1 MAPFGKFGTN
11 AAPAGSSLRLVTW
24 NVAAVNNNPF
34 EYWISHPDPAY
45 KSLMEAMERFIVSP
59 GENDVRVDT
68 VFTDTMFQ
76 KTMEKMRLLP
86 EFFDPA
92 QLVTVEAMWNDQY
105 RARKVVSGFLTDKT
119 IGSKRLASMPDRVT
133 NTIQS
138 KRGNVYRPAVTNCYG
153 AELRDMES
161 WFDAWLEFFFDMD
174 VELPADE
181 KPRKVYSMLTKIR
194 QAKYPAVTTEEEEAS
209 VPLQI
214 VLQGVFDAVLLN
226 FVNSV
231 AKDNWQKLRK
241 DICSSLNLRK
251 NAIIMEILRATYGDA
266 DVLMLQEAGNNLIEL
281 LRKEYGGSHL
291 LLSPKKFSAKRNQ
304 NSVILLRRDLFSDV
318 SEVEIALPDGLE
330 SGDLLLI
337 SAVHGGEP
345 LALASFHGDTQG
357 LQTIP
362 MLQTVLQGM
371 QDGLL
376 PKKLVFGMDANT
388 HVSER
393 GPFGKTQA
401 VAEFEEFYLANG
413 LRGCWGQPVDANRFT
428 TFNARTYLQPQL
440 NKAAKSHELVER
452 GDRNPK
458 DFVLFSQHF
467 KVVDEPT
474 RDNTGKA
481 SYIEEMV
488 FPTLDFPSDHAAIS
502 MVLRTKRG
510 NEEL

>member
-1 MAPFGKFGTN
+1 MVPFSKFGTA

-45 KSLMEAMERFIVSP
+45 RSLMEAMERFIVSP
-59 GENDVRVDT
+59 GENDVRIDA
-68 VFTDTMFQ
+68 VFTDAMFQ
-76 KTMEKMRLLP
+76 KTIAKMRSLP
-86 EFFDPA
+86 SFFDA
-92 QLVTVEAMWNDQY
+92 EQLATVEAMWNEQY
-105 RARKVVSGFLTDKT
+105 RSRKVVSGFLTDKA

-133 NTIQS
+133 NTIQA

-161 WFDAWLEFFFDMD
+161 WFDTWLEFFFDKD
-174 VELPADE
+174 VELPNDE

-194 QAKYPAVTTEEEEAS
+194 QAKYPAVTVEEEGAS
-209 VPLQI
+209 IPLQI

-231 AKDNWQKLRK
+231 AKDTWQKLRS
-241 DICSSLNLRK
+241 DICTSLNLRK
-251 NAIIMEILRATYGDA
+251 NEIIMEILRANYGDA

-281 LRKEYGGSHL
+281 LREAYGSSHSL
-291 LLSPKKFSAKRNQ
+291 ISPKKFSAKRNQ
-304 NSVILLRRDLFSDV
+304 NSIILLRKGVFSDV

-337 SAVHGGEP
+337 TAVYAAEP
-345 LALASFHGDTQG
+345 LTLASFHGDTQG

-371 QDGLL
+371 EDGRI
-376 PKKLVFGMDANT
+376 PKKLIFGMDANT

-401 VAEFEEFYLANG
+401 VAEFEEFYLSNG
-413 LRGCWGQPVDANRFT
+413 LKGCWGQPVNANLYT

-440 NKAAKSHELVER
+440 NKAAKSHELVEK

-458 DFVLFSQHF
+458 DFVLFSEHF
-467 KVVDEPT
+467 AVVEKPI

-481 SYIEEMV
+481 SYTEEMV

-502 MVLRTKRG
+502 MVVTAGRG